1 MLQETSRPGVLDT
14 LREITAA
21 QTAREKL
28 LTWRYPWFNVV
39 YNYLW
44 LFIAVL
50 LLASLIWWSGN
61 GYKERKDAEEEE
73 SNRVTQEEIAKA
85 EAEEAEKER
94 NDRLDRWAE
103 AGAKMLWGI
112 RLFIDNY
119 NYSQTDLETYLRC
132 PWNRYLSDNK
142 LTDLEKI
149 IFREEQFTGAYRT
162 NAAPDRYKAFARK
175 MFEKFEAEEEPAC
188 DIKYVCAELK
198 PDGIYLVPKPD
209 SDGYVQRYH
218 AS

>member
-1 MLQETSRPGVLDT
+1 MLQETSRPGVFDT